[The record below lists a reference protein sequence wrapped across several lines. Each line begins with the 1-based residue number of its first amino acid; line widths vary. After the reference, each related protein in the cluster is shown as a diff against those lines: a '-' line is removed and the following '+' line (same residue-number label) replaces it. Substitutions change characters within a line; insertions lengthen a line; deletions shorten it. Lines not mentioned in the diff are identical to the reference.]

1 MTRRARAFLVFFL
14 SLIAAALLVDLLL
27 HRLHLPEMGRH
38 LGWIGTV
45 LLVVSF
51 VYSLR
56 KRGWIRVGS
65 PRTLLRLHEYLAWTG
80 ALAILV
86 HAGIHL
92 HALLPWVAVFAMLVA
107 VASGVVGRTLLADAR
122 RHVAGRRADLRE
134 RGLAEAEIER
144 ALFLDALTVRAM
156 VKWRSVHVP
165 LTLNLAVLSLIHVA
179 TVLLF
184 G

>member
-1 MTRRARAFLVFFL
+1 MTGRIRAFAAFFL
-14 SLIAAALLVDLLL
+14 SLIAAALLADLLL
-27 HRLHLPEMGRH
+27 HRLQLPQVGRH
-38 LGWIGTV
+38 LGWVGTLL
-45 LLVVSF
+45 LLVSF
-51 VYSLR
+51 LYSLR
-56 KRGWIRVGS
+56 KRRWFRIGS
-65 PRTLLRLHEYLAWTG
+65 PRRLLGLHEYMAWAG

-92 HALLPWVAVFAMLVA
+92 HALLPWAAVVAMLVA

-122 RHVAGRRADLRE
+122 RHVAARRADLQE

-156 VKWRSVHVP
+156 VRWRSVHML
-165 LTLNLAVLSLIHVA
+165 LTLNLAVLSLLHVA